1 MPSGS
6 ILLEY
11 TKICSPRWRT
21 RCDFRKI
28 YLHCH
33 LLYYLISI
41 SNFKNGFLEVLDINS
56 LLITAFL
63 LELWFPSVITGFPL
77 FTLSPS
83 FYFFNG
89 FPCIFFYFSAS
100 SYCFWITLILL
111 GWISNIPSPGSYFF
125 FIFDFLY
132 ITKFQPSS
140 KLILHSFKVCFSQAP
155 YFCVRTLPTD
165 LHQQFK
171 PDDIMIASLVLF
183 YSNLIYHACIL
194 SEDKV

>member
-125 FIFDFLY
+125 FHFWFPIHYKIPAKFKTHFAFLQGLLFSSPIFLCSYSSHRSSSAIQTWWHHDCIFSAFLL
-132 ITKFQPSS
+132 QPYLSC
-140 KLILHSFKVCFSQAP
+140 LHSFW
-155 YFCVRTLPTD
+155 R
-165 LHQQFK
+165 
-171 PDDIMIASLVLF
+171 
-183 YSNLIYHACIL
+183 
-194 SEDKV
+194 